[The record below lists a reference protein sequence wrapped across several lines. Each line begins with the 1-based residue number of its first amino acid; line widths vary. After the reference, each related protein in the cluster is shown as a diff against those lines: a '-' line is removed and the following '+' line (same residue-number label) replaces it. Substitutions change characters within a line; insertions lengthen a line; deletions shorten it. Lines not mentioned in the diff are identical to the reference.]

1 MTIRPTSGDWQA
13 GVLRRRTADCP
24 FDWAQYWMADITS
37 ENPAQADCAFIATV
51 RQSGARPLDEAHANL
66 NMMARAPALLRLVR
80 QIVHVLDM
88 SDPDHPAF
96 ADSAADC
103 LDELLRHEAPLR
115 ALIAELLPNLALAP
129 TVP

>member
-1 MTIRPTSGDWQA
+1 MTMRPTSGDWQA
-13 GVLRRRTADCP
+13 GVLRRSTADWP
-24 FDWAQYWMADITS
+24 FDWVGDITTG
-37 ENPAQADCAFIATV
+37 NPAQADRAFIATV
-51 RQSGARPLDEAHANL
+51 RQSGARPFDEALANL
-66 NMMARAPALLRLVR
+66 HMMAQVPAMLRLVR

-115 ALIAELLPNLALAP
+115 TLLAELLPNTAPAP
-129 TVP
+129 TAP

>member
-1 MTIRPTSGDWQA
+1 
-13 GVLRRRTADCP
+13 
-24 FDWAQYWMADITS
+24 
-37 ENPAQADCAFIATV
+37 
-51 RQSGARPLDEAHANL
+51 
-66 NMMARAPALLRLVR
+66 MMARAPALLRLVR

>member
-13 GVLRRRTADCP
+13 GVLRRSTADWP

-37 ENPAQADCAFIATV
+37 GNPAQADRAFIATV
-51 RQSGARPLDEAHANL
+51 RQSGARPFDEARTNL

-88 SDPDHPAF
+88 SDPAHPAF

-103 LDELLRHEAPLR
+103 LDELLRHEATLR
-115 ALIAELLPNLALAP
+115 TLLTEFLPNTAP
-129 TVP
+129 APAAP